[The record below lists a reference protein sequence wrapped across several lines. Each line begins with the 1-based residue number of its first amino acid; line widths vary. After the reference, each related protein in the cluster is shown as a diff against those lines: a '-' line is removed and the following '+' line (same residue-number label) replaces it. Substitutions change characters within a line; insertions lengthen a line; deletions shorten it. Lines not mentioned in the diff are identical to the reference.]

1 MNTEHRTFNI
11 ERRMNVFC
19 LFKNR
24 FREAIPS
31 FVIRYSIFDSAEL
44 VAGCGSLFSPAAGLK
59 SGWAN
64 TRNPKPDCLYFN
76 CTQASGQFYENAQ
89 ALSDFLFP

>member
-1 MNTEHRTFNI
+1 MNVEHRTFNI

-31 FVIRYSIFDSAEL
+31 FVIRYSTSNIRYSAVLCLIPGHRNGQSNHHET
-44 VAGCGSLFSPAAGLK
+44 VPFWGSFIRGLITAHFSPASAF
-59 SGWAN
+59 
-64 TRNPKPDCLYFN
+64 T
-76 CTQASGQFYENAQ
+76 E
-89 ALSDFLFP
+89 